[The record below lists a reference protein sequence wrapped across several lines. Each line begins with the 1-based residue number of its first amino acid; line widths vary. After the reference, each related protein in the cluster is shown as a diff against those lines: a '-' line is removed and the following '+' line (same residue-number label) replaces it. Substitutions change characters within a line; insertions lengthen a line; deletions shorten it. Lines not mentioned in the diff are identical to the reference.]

1 VNIIRRR
8 RPRVAFSQIPNAV
21 LRDYRLSWRARGLLA
36 ELLSYPPDYVI
47 SVDELVKRA
56 RRVSGATEGRDAMR
70 AAVRELKNVGYI
82 VSTRRQDAQGR
93 WVTEV
98 EVTDDPA
105 YDMPNPP
112 LDSAAVTPA
121 HEPDADV
128 SAGRT
133 DDGIPGVGFPGVGE
147 PGVIKNT
154 DTNTEISSSSYSSSI
169 ASESADDHGRKEEE
183 EEKETKETKEM
194 SSPIEGTGSPL
205 TSGSSSTSH
214 GTRKNPLEALIVA
227 ECGATPEEAADLIN
241 HIRRRGEAKRSLSGY
256 VRALVANGD
265 MAERLRSLR
274 AAREVPTS
282 RHPADELRCALHRTP
297 MPGGTC
303 SSCAGDIKAGDAD
316 DVVAYY
322 LSLTPVER
330 DARADLKHLLESRGI
345 VASGAYSQV
354 GHLV

>member
-1 VNIIRRR
+1 MNKIRRR
-8 RPRVAFSQIPNAV
+8 RPRIAFSQIPNAV

-36 ELLSYPPDYVI
+36 ELLSYPADYVI
-47 SVDELVKRA
+47 SVDELVRRA

-70 AAVRELKNVGYI
+70 AAVRELKAVGYI
-82 VSTRRQDAQGR
+82 VSTKRQDAQGR
-93 WVTEV
+93 WVTEI

-121 HEPDADV
+121 HKPGADV

-133 DDGIPGVGFPGVGE
+133 DDGIPGVGEPGVGS
-147 PGVIKNT
+147 PGVI
-154 DTNTEISSSSYSSSI
+154 TNTETNTEKNISSSSFSSSSVTR
-169 ASESADDHGRKEEE
+169 ASADDHGQKEE
-183 EEKETKETKEM
+183 EEKEETETTTT

-205 TSGSSSTSH
+205 TSGSDSTSH
-214 GTRKNPLEALIVA
+214 RTRKPLEALIVD

-241 HIRRRGEAKRSLSGY
+241 HIRRKGEARLSLSGY
-256 VRALVANGD
+256 VRHLVANGD

-274 AAREVPTS
+274 AAREAPTS
-282 RHPADELRCALHRTP
+282 RRPADELRCGLHRTP

-303 SSCAGDIKAGDAD
+303 ICCAADIKAGDFA

-322 LSLTPVER
+322 RSLAPVER
-330 DARADLKHLLESRGI
+330 DARADLKRLLESRGLI
-345 VASGAYSQV
+345 AAEEYPV

>member
-1 VNIIRRR
+1 MNIIRRR
-8 RPRVAFSQIPNAV
+8 RPRVQFSQIPNAI

-36 ELLSYPPDYVI
+36 ELLSYPADYLI

-82 VSTRRQDAQGR
+82 VSTKRQDAQGR
-93 WVTEV
+93 WVTEI

-105 YDMPNPP
+105 YDMPNPL

-121 HEPDADV
+121 HKPDAEV
-128 SAGRT
+128 FAGRT
-133 DDGIPGVGFPGVGE
+133 DDGIPGVGEPGVGE
-147 PGVIKNT
+147 PGVI
-154 DTNTEISSSSYSSSI
+154 TNTETNTEKNISSSSYSSSN
-169 ASESADDHGRKEEE
+169 ANESADDHGRNEEE
-183 EEKETKETKEM
+183 EEKKTKE
-194 SSPIEGTGSPL
+194 EGTGSPL
-205 TSGSSSTSH
+205 
-214 GTRKNPLEALIVA
+214 EALIIT

-241 HIRRRGEAKRSLSGY
+241 HIRSTGEARLSLSGY

-274 AAREVPTS
+274 AAREAPTP
-282 RHPADELRCALHRTP
+282 RRPADELKCGLHRTP

-303 SSCAGDIKAGDAD
+303 ICCAADIKAGDAD

-322 LSLTPVER
+322 RSLTPVER
-330 DARADLKHLLESRGI
+330 DARADLTRLLESR
-345 VASGAYSQV
+345 VFAAQR
-354 GHLV
+354 

>member
-1 VNIIRRR
+1 
-8 RPRVAFSQIPNAV
+8 SD
-21 LRDYRLSWRARGLLA
+21 LLLA
-36 ELLSYPPDYVI
+36 ELLSYPADYLI

-70 AAVRELKNVGYI
+70 AAVRELKAVGYI

-105 YDMPNPP
+105 YDMPNP
-112 LDSAAVTPA
+112 LIDSAAVSPA
-121 HEPDADV
+121 HEADAGV

-133 DDGIPGVGFPGVGE
+133 DDGIPGVGEPGVGE
-147 PGVIKNT
+147 PGVI
-154 DTNTEISSSSYSSSI
+154 TNTETNTEKNISSSSYSSSN
-169 ASESADDHGRKEEE
+169 ASASADGHGRNEEE
-183 EEKETKETKEM
+183 EEKKTKETKET

-205 TSGSSSTSH
+205 
-214 GTRKNPLEALIVA
+214 EALIIA

-241 HIRRRGEAKRSLSGY
+241 HIRRTGEARLSLSGY
-256 VRALVANGD
+256 VRHLVANGD

-274 AAREVPTS
+274 AARTAPTS
-282 RHPADELRCALHRTP
+282 RRPAGELKCELHRTP

-303 SSCAGDIKAGDAD
+303 ICCAADIKAGDFA

-322 LSLTPVER
+322 QSLTPVER
-330 DARADLKHLLESRGI
+330 DARADLKHLLESR
-345 VASGAYSQV
+345 VFAAQR
-354 GHLV
+354 